1 MGISVIVISL
11 IFLFILSSLIAAYRY
26 ANKVL
31 LALELKKNE
40 DGKISYTLGMITENP
55 RLYVASLKFG
65 SVICWAVVVYYAW
78 HLAMILS
85 QSAVSKSVFFLVYF
99 AVVMVVLY
107 LVEHFLPKIFIK
119 PNATFVLTKMDAL
132 IGALLKIL
140 VPFTRPLIQ
149 FADFCLIRFFGIQPT
164 KNTNLLSIGELGSY
178 ISKQIDAVEQKED
191 LDAELQILQN
201 ALSFTDVK
209 VKTVMT
215 PRVDM
220 SSVLLNDDFDHIR
233 QVFVET
239 GYSKL
244 LVYDEKGSN
253 PLGYIHVF
261 DLLKKPENLP
271 QILRPIIEVYEN
283 TYINDLFQTLSL
295 QQKSIAVVIDEYGD
309 ISGMVTMED
318 IIEELFG
325 EIDDEHDHDERVEK
339 KIDECKYIFSARLE
353 VEYLNEKYNLQ
364 LPESD
369 DYNTLGGFV
378 ITHCN
383 QIPLKGDVVTINN
396 YQIKI
401 LSATERKID
410 VIELNI
416 NQ

>member
-1 MGISVIVISL
+1 MGISIIVISL

-40 DGKISYTLGMITENP
+40 NEKISYTLRMVTENP

-65 SVICWAVVVYYAW
+65 SVICWAIVVYYAW
-78 HLAMILS
+78 NLAIILL
-85 QSAVSKSVFFLVYF
+85 QSSANQNVFFLAYF
-99 AVVMVVLY
+99 AIAMIILY

-119 PNATFVLTKMDAL
+119 PNATFVLTQMDTI

-220 SSVLLNDDFDHIR
+220 SSVLLNDDFEHIR

-261 DLLKKPENLP
+261 DLLKQPKNL
-271 QILRPIIEVYEN
+271 QEILRPIIEVYEN

-325 EIDDEHDHDERVEK
+325 EIDDEHDHEERIEK
-339 KIDECKYIFSARLE
+339 KIDEHKYIFSARLE

-383 QIPLKGDVVTINN
+383 QIPLKGDVATINN